1 MSLDERR
8 TNRITSSRIGAVL
21 GHNPYLSRTGVM
33 REMLLERA
41 GKRIGNVSRD
51 TLRGNALEPQG
62 IAFAEREFGALQ
74 KGRFGIHKRF
84 DFLGATPDAI
94 GNGFVVEVKAPRDMY
109 FSIPQRYFD
118 QMQLQMAVFESKFC
132 VFVQVVGNEFD
143 WCKCERDFAFIDK
156 NMDSL
161 QSFMSELEYA
171 QKHEQ
176 DFILQSYALE
186 LSELRAQQKALAE
199 KESAVKGA
207 ILERLEGKS
216 FASEFLSVSQKSG
229 ATRIDYKR
237 FCADRGLE
245 IPQDY
250 ISKGEATWQI
260 LPKKEQTEASR
271 FRFA

>member
-1 MSLDERR
+1 MRLDQRR
-8 TNRITSSRIGAVL
+8 VNRITGSRIGAVL

-33 REMLLERA
+33 REMLLERT
-41 GKRIGNVSRD
+41 GKSATENVSRD

-62 IAFAEREFGALQ
+62 IAYAEREFGALES
-74 KGRFGIHKRF
+74 GRFAIHERF

-94 GNGFVVEVKAPRDMY
+94 GDGFVVEVKAPRDMY
-109 FSIPQRYFD
+109 FSIPQHYID
-118 QMQLQMAVFESKFC
+118 QMQLQMAVFEARFC
-132 VFVQVVGNEFD
+132 VFVQVVGND
-143 WCKCERDFAFIDK
+143 YDMQKCERDVAFLDK

-161 QSFMSELEYA
+161 QSFMHELEYA

-186 LSELRAQQKALAE
+186 LGELRAQQKALAQ
-199 KESAVKGA
+199 KEGAIKEA

-237 FCADRGLE
+237 FVADRGLE
-245 IPQDY
+245 IPQEY
-250 ISKGEATWQI
+250 ISKGEAIWQI
-260 LPKKEQTEASR
+260 LPKK
-271 FRFA
+271 